1 MGIQALLFLDQ
12 GVVRAGFDDAAF
24 VHHDD
29 AVGMAHGREAVGN
42 DEHAAAL
49 ADVRHVAL
57 HDGLRF
63 VVERAGG
70 FVQDE
75 DAGVGEQGARNG
87 NALAL
92 ATRETAALFAHHSVV
107 AIGE

>member
-42 DEHAAAL
+42 DEHGPSL
-49 ADVRHVAL
+49 GDVGHVAL
-57 HDGLRF
+57 HDGLGF

-75 DAGVGEQGARNG
+75 DARIGEEGARNRKT
-87 NALAL
+87 LPL
-92 ATRETAALFAHHSVV
+92 V
-107 AIGE
+107 A